1 MDNSKRIV
9 TLYTTISNLRGLMDN
24 IGPKPDVTFI
34 DIMNVLFADRANIT
48 NFLFARKKIEPFG
61 SMEYLT
67 EQRVNKVREVM
78 DGDVCG
84 WFDDCKIQLHPEF
97 WVVHTGVEEKQEI
110 TKNDLIELVTSAK
123 DSCPFHYAV
132 SFTFTAA
139 LDFPRSY
146 SEPEISETRF
156 EREFPVAEILKVMQ
170 EKCNRNVKYICHAIC
185 HMISMSGDSNIPYPG
200 TYLYASHHFP
210 ESMRVFC
217 KQVIEQTLPFVEK
230 LYRGVAGDSSLMQG
244 GNALIDAFDNGVDRE
259 HVLQY
264 MLKENPNASI
274 KISINV
280 PMDFPPSIMTGSFQ
294 SPRLR

>member
-1 MDNSKRIV
+1 MDNFKRIV
-9 TLYTTISNLRGLMDN
+9 TLYTTISNLRGLMSN

-48 NFLFARKKIEPFG
+48 NFLFERKKIEPFG

-67 EQRVNKVREVM
+67 EQRVRKVRELM
-78 DGDVCG
+78 DDEVCG
-84 WFDDCKIQLHPEF
+84 WLDDCKIQLHPEF
-97 WVVHTGVEEKQEI
+97 WVGYTEVEEKQEI

-123 DSCPFHYAV
+123 DSCPFYYAV

-156 EREFPVAEILKVMQ
+156 EREFPVAETLKVMQ
-170 EKCNRNVKYICHAIC
+170 EKCNSNVKYICHAIC
-185 HMISMSGDSNIPYPG
+185 YMIGGSGDSKIRYSG

-210 ESMRVFC
+210 ESMRAFC
-217 KQVIEQTLPFVEK
+217 QQVIEQTHPFVEK

-244 GNALIDAFDNGVDRE
+244 GDALIDSFDNGVDRE

-264 MLKENPNASI
+264 MLKENPKASI

-280 PMDFPPSIMTGSFQ
+280 PMDFLPSIMTGSF
-294 SPRLR
+294 

>member
-78 DGDVCG
+78 DDDVCG

-97 WVVHTGVEEKQEI
+97 WMVSAGVAEQQEI
-110 TKNDLIELVTSAK
+110 SKNELIELVISTK
-123 DSCPFHYAV
+123 DSFPFHYAV

-156 EREFPVAEILKVMQ
+156 EMEFPVAEILKVMQ

-185 HMISMSGDSNIPYPG
+185 YMIGGDGNSDIPYHG
-200 TYLYASHHFP
+200 SYIYASHHFP
-210 ESMRVFC
+210 ESMRAFGQ
-217 KQVIEQTLPFVEK
+217 QVIEQTRPFVEK
-230 LYRGVAGDSSLMQG
+230 LYRGVAGDSSLLQG
-244 GNALIDAFDNGVDRE
+244 GDALFDAFDDGVDRE

-264 MLKENPNASI
+264 MLKENPKASI